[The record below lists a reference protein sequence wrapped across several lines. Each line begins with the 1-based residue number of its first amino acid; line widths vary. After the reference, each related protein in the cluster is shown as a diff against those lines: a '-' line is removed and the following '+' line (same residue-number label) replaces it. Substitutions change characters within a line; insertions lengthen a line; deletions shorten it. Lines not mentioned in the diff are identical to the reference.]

1 MGRWQV
7 ISSPDPDESCR
18 FGVLIPAYVDRRIPV
33 ERNGSMFQAAMEVL
47 DRAHALSEV
56 SEAEAMNAAAL
67 LCGESRNWR
76 SQLSAPDWIELVE
89 RVARPHPVTA
99 ALHEDPCSF
108 RSFRR
113 PRGFPGDAALLDFIY
128 HHRDAAP
135 CLRRATRRGRAIS
148 DFITNLAECRAARH
162 RAQLIALEI
171 ENWLLSQDRPR
182 FLSVAC
188 GYLRELEL
196 LPAAVFQQLTGMVG
210 IDCDPES
217 VDQVNA
223 RIGRQVEARKQS
235 IKLFWNGEAEPMGH
249 FDFIYASGIYDYL
262 PEDVARRLTAGLY
275 RRLKP
280 NGKLWIANF
289 LCGGPGA
296 AYMEAFMDWWLIYR
310 SKEEVLALADGLP
323 GAEVRP
329 FTEPQGCIQFLELT
343 RRR

>member
-1 MGRWQV
+1 MERRDVSEG
-7 ISSPDPDESCR
+7 
-18 FGVLIPAYVDRRIPV
+18 LI
-33 ERNGSMFQAAMEVL
+33 FQTAKEVL
-47 DRAHALSEV
+47 DRADALFAV
-56 SEAEAMNAAAL
+56 SEAEAMNATAL
-67 LCGESRNWR
+67 LHAESRRWR
-76 SQLSAPDWIELVE
+76 TRLGELEWKDLVE
-89 RVARPHPVTA
+89 RIVRPHPVLA
-99 ALHEDPCSF
+99 ALHEDPCAS

-128 HHRDAAP
+128 HHHEAVP
-135 CLRRATRRGRAIS
+135 WLRQATRRGRAIS
-148 DFITNLAECRAARH
+148 DFITNIAECRAARH

-171 ENWLLSQDRPR
+171 ENWLLAKDRPR

-196 LPAAVFQQLTGMVG
+196 LPATAFQRLAGMVG

-217 VDQVNA
+217 VDHVNG
-223 RIGRQVEARKQS
+223 RIGSRVEARKQS

-280 NGKLWIANF
+280 NGKLWIANY
-289 LCGGPGA
+289 LCGSPGA

-310 SKEEVLALADGLP
+310 SKEEVLALGEGFD

-329 FTEPQGCIQFLELT
+329 FTEPEGCIQFLELT
-343 RRR
+343 RRQ